1 MRSLRR
7 WFFSGC
13 MVFWLIATC
22 SAANIE
28 TARGVVTVPELPKR
42 IAVYDWAALDSLSSL
57 GVPIGAT
64 TRPVEIDYLAPVFAQ
79 AKIVGTLFE
88 PDYEALAAYAPDL
101 IITGGPGATAYEQLA
116 KLAPTID
123 MTIDNGAIRESGQ
136 KRIAAFAQL
145 FGKQKEALKLK
156 ERIDKAFADAQMA
169 VKGRGKALVLSITG
183 PKVSVFGTDSR
194 LSSWLHK
201 DIGMPAADTQL
212 VDAPHGQPVT
222 MEYLAKVNPDW
233 LVVLDRSAALGEPA
247 AAWAT
252 LDNPLIHETT
262 AWRKQQIIIMP
273 AANYIAAGG
282 AQQLIDAAKQITQ
295 AMKNKGE

>member
-7 WFFSGC
+7 WILSGC
-13 MVFWLIATC
+13 MVLWLIATC
-22 SAANIE
+22 AAASID
-28 TARGVVTVPELPKR
+28 TARGNVTISEMPKR
-42 IAVYDWAALDSLSSL
+42 IAVYDWAALDSLHSL

-79 AKIVGTLFE
+79 AKTVGTLFE

-101 IITGGPGATAYEQLA
+101 IITDGPGAVSYEQLA

-123 MTIDNGAIRESGQ
+123 MTIDNSAIRESGQ

-145 FGKQKEALKLK
+145 FGKQKSAEKIKAT
-156 ERIDKAFADAQMA
+156 IDKAFANAQTA
-169 VKGRGKALVLSITG
+169 VKGHGNALVLSITG
-183 PKVSVFGTDSR
+183 PKISAFGADSR
-194 LSSWLHK
+194 LGSWLHK

-212 VDAPHGQPVT
+212 SNAPHGQPVT
-222 MEYLAKVNPDW
+222 MEYVAKINPDW
-233 LVVLDRSAALGEPA
+233 LIVLDRSAALGEPA

-252 LDNPLIHETT
+252 LDNQLIHHTT

-282 AQQLIDAAKQITQ
+282 AQQLIDAAEQLTQ
-295 AMKNKGE
+295 AMKNKEE